1 MSQMS
6 ENDTRALFE
15 AMNRDAL
22 DRLNTVRATNS
33 HGDANVGQARERVVA
48 GFLRALLPQ
57 SLQLGPGV
65 VIDAHGVRSQPID
78 LVVHRADH
86 PRFEHV
92 GVRHVPLEAVVAV
105 IQNRAALADA
115 AALQRA
121 IEAIASVKA
130 LQRALVPVVAPPA
143 GDAAAPPATTHFGD
157 EPLGIIVAGESLE
170 RTPFSDHFLA
180 AIRGQDRRLWPN
192 LYCDL
197 QDFCA
202 CYMRRPGVRTVV
214 PEEAEFMAITGKTS
228 ANFVPPLLDAAY
240 ELLRHLHL
248 AGVSPFDPSSYLP
261 RGSGAGSFW
270 KI

>member
-22 DRLNTVRATNS
+22 DRLNTVRATS
-33 HGDANVGQARERVVA
+33 GHGDANVGQARERVVA

-65 VIDAHGVRSQPID
+65 VIAANGARSQPID
-78 LVVHRADH
+78 LVVHRPDH
-86 PRFEHV
+86 PRFEHA

-121 IEAIASVKA
+121 IEAVASVKA
-130 LQRALVPVVAPPA
+130 LQRAPVPVVAPPA
-143 GDAAAPPATTHFGD
+143 SDTAAPPASFGD

-202 CYMRRPGVRTVV
+202 SYMRRPGVRTVV
-214 PEEAEFMAITGKTS
+214 PEEAEFMAITGKAS

-248 AGVSPFDPSSYLP
+248 VGVSPFDPSPYLP

>member
-1 MSQMS
+1 MS
-6 ENDTRALFE
+6 ENDTQALFE

-22 DRLNTVRATNS
+22 DRLNAVRATNG
-33 HGDANVGQARERVVA
+33 HGDASTDQARERVVA

-65 VIDAHGVRSQPID
+65 VIAARGARSQPID
-78 LVVHRADH
+78 LIVHRADH
-86 PRFEHV
+86 PRFEHA

-105 IQNRAALADA
+105 VQNRAALADA

-121 IEAIASVKA
+121 FDAIASVKA
-130 LQRALVPVVAPPA
+130 LQRAPVPVASPA
-143 GDAAAPPATTHFGD
+143 GDAAPVAAAPRFGD
-157 EPLGIIVAGESLE
+157 EPLGIIMAGESLE

-202 CYMRRPGVRTVV
+202 SYMRRPGVRTVM
-214 PEEAEFMAITGKTS
+214 PDEAEFMAITNRAS
-228 ANFVPPLLDAAY
+228 DNFVPPLLDAAY
-240 ELLRHLHL
+240 ELLHHLHL
-248 AGVSPFDPSSYLP
+248 AGVSPFDPAPYFA